1 MDQETQII
9 MARVAKAGEVTET
22 DAQRIVNE
30 IYNDGIVSRGEAET
44 LFRLNEMLS
53 ETDPSWGSRFREAL
67 TDFLIT
73 REAPE
78 GWVTDEEADW
88 LLAQVHHD
96 GEHPCLEEIDLL
108 IAVLRKADGVPSKLA
123 HYTLDA
129 IAHRI
134 IEAGNANQLMVER
147 VRYALFAGAGDG
159 GLWVSQHEASVLFQ
173 INDAICKAENDVS
186 WNDLFARAVGNH
198 LMARAH
204 PEPKSIE
211 DAFAREDWLKDTSV
225 NPGRLFARMGASI
238 FDGSWFESVTYD
250 RRKAEKARM
259 AAAEAASREAEN
271 VTTTEQSWLNKQVE
285 GDGHV
290 SPAEQALLEFLRTEA
305 PGFAQGLAT
314 AA

>member
-9 MARVAKAGEVTET
+9 MARVAKVGEMTESE
-22 DAQRIVNE
+22 AHRIVNE
-30 IYNDGIVSRGEAET
+30 IYSDGIVSRGEAET
-44 LFRLNEMLS
+44 LFRLNETLS
-53 ETDPSWGSRFREAL
+53 ATNPEWGSRFREAL

-88 LLAQVHHD
+88 LLEQVHND

-108 IAVLRKADGVPSKLA
+108 IAVLRKADGVPETLA

-129 IAHRI
+129 VMHRI
-134 IEAGNANQLMVER
+134 IEAGKATQAMVER
-147 VRYALFAGAGDG
+147 AQFALFAGAGDG
-159 GLWVSQHEASVLFQ
+159 GLWVSQHEASALFAT
-173 INDAICKAENDVS
+173 NDAIAHADNDPS

-211 DAFAREDWLKDTSV
+211 DAFAREAWLKDTSV
-225 NPGRLFARMGASI
+225 NPGGLFARMGAS
-238 FDGSWFESVTYD
+238 FFSGDWFASVTYD
-250 RRKAEKARM
+250 GRKAEQARM
-259 AAAEAASREAEN
+259 VAAEAAKREAEKITDDETGW
-271 VTTTEQSWLNKQVE
+271 VLASIKS
-285 GDGHV
+285 DGKI
-290 SPAEQALLEFLRTEA
+290 SPAEQALIDFLRAEA
-305 PGFAQGLAT
+305 PGFAEGLAS

>member
-9 MARVAKAGEVTET
+9 MARVAKVGEMTESE
-22 DAQRIVNE
+22 AHRIVNE
-30 IYNDGIVSRGEAET
+30 IYSDGIVSRGEAET
-44 LFRLNEMLS
+44 LFRLNETLS
-53 ETDPSWGSRFREAL
+53 ATNPEWGSRFREAL

-108 IAVLRKADGVPSKLA
+108 IAVLRKADGVPEKLA

-129 IAHRI
+129 VMYRI
-134 IEAGNANQLMVER
+134 TEAGKATPAMVER
-147 VRYALFAGAGDG
+147 ARFALFAGAGDG
-159 GLWVSQHEASVLFQ
+159 GLWVSQHEASALFKT
-173 INDAICKAENDVS
+173 NDAIANADNDAS
-186 WNDLFARAVGNH
+186 WNDLFARAIGNH

-211 DAFAREDWLKDTSV
+211 DAFAREAWLKDTSV
-225 NPGRLFARMGASI
+225 NPGGLFARMGAS
-238 FDGSWFESVTYD
+238 FFSGNWFASVTHN
-250 RRKAEKARM
+250 RQKAEQARM
-259 AAAEAASREAEN
+259 AAADAATREAEQ
-271 VTTTEQSWLNKQVE
+271 VTDDEAGWVLANIE
-285 GDGHV
+285 GDGKI
-290 SPAEQALLEFLRTEA
+290 SPAEQALIDFLRAEA
-305 PGFAQGLAT
+305 PGFAEGLAS

>member
-9 MARVAKAGEVTET
+9 MARVAKVGEMTE
-22 DAQRIVNE
+22 AEAHRIVNE
-30 IYNDGIVSRGEAET
+30 IYSDGIVSRGEAET
-44 LFRLNEMLS
+44 LFRLNETLTATNP
-53 ETDPSWGSRFREAL
+53 EWGSRFREAL

-108 IAVLRKADGVPSKLA
+108 IAVMRKADGVPAKLA

-134 IEAGNANQLMVER
+134 VEAGKANQMMVER
-147 VRYALFAGAGDG
+147 ARFALFAGAGDG
-159 GLWVSQHEASVLFQ
+159 GLWVSQHEASVLFAT
-173 INDAICKAENDVS
+173 NDSISSADNDPS

-211 DAFAREDWLKDTSV
+211 DAFAREAWLKDTSV
-225 NPGRLFARMGASI
+225 NPGGLFARMGAS
-238 FDGSWFESVTYD
+238 FFSGNWFASVTYD
-250 RRKAEKARM
+250 RKKAEKARM
-259 AAAEAASREAEN
+259 AAAEAATREAEQ
-271 VTTTEQSWLNKQVE
+271 VTDDESSWVLASVE
-285 GDGHV
+285 RDGKV
-290 SPAEQALLEFLRTEA
+290 SPAEQALIDFLRAEA
-305 PGFAQGLAT
+305 PGFAEGLAS

>member
-9 MARVAKAGEVTET
+9 MARVAKVGEMTET
-22 DAQRIVNE
+22 EAHRIVNE
-30 IYNDGIVSRGEAET
+30 IYSDGIVSRGEAET
-44 LFRLNEMLS
+44 LFRLNETLS
-53 ETDPSWGSRFREAL
+53 ATNPEWGSRFREAL

-88 LLAQVHHD
+88 LLGQVHHD

-108 IAVLRKADGVPSKLA
+108 IEVLRKADGVPAKLA

-134 IEAGNANQLMVER
+134 VEAGKATPVMVER
-147 VRYALFAGAGDG
+147 ARFALFAGAGDG
-159 GLWVSQHEASVLFQ
+159 GLWVSQHEASVLFKT
-173 INDAICKAENDVS
+173 NDAIASADNDPS
-186 WNDLFARAVGNH
+186 WNDMFARAVGNH

-204 PEPKSIE
+204 PEPRSIE
-211 DAFAREDWLKDTSV
+211 DALAREAWLQDTSV
-225 NPGRLFARMGASI
+225 SPGGLFARMGAS
-238 FDGSWFESVTYD
+238 FFSGSWFASVTHD

-259 AAAEAASREAEN
+259 AAADAATREAEN
-271 VTTTEQSWLNKQVE
+271 VTDTENEWLLANVQ
-285 GDGHV
+285 GDGKV
-290 SPAEQALLEFLRTEA
+290 SPAEQALIDFLRAEA
-305 PGFAQGLAT
+305 PGFAEGLAS

>member
-9 MARVAKAGEVTET
+9 MARVAKVGEMTET
-22 DAQRIVNE
+22 EAHRIVNE
-30 IYNDGIVSRGEAET
+30 IYSDGIVSRGEAET
-44 LFRLNEMLS
+44 LFRLNETLS
-53 ETDPSWGSRFREAL
+53 ATNPEWGSRFREAL

-88 LLAQVHHD
+88 LLGQVHHD

-108 IAVLRKADGVPSKLA
+108 IEVLRKADGVPAKLA

-134 IEAGNANQLMVER
+134 VEAGKATPVMVER
-147 VRYALFAGAGDG
+147 ARFALFAGAGDG

-173 INDAICKAENDVS
+173 TNDAIANADNDPS
-186 WNDLFARAVGNH
+186 WNDMFARAVGNH

-204 PEPKSIE
+204 PEPRSIE
-211 DAFAREDWLKDTSV
+211 DALAREAWLEDTSV
-225 NPGRLFARMGASI
+225 NPGGLFARMGSS
-238 FDGSWFESVTYD
+238 FFSGSWFASVTHD
-250 RRKAEKARM
+250 RRKAEIARM
-259 AAAEAASREAEN
+259 AAADAATREAESVTDTENEWLLAN
-271 VTTTEQSWLNKQVE
+271 VQ
-285 GDGHV
+285 GDGKV
-290 SPAEQALLEFLRTEA
+290 SPAEQALIDFLRAEA
-305 PGFAQGLAT
+305 PGFAEGLAS

>member
-9 MARVAKAGEVTET
+9 MARVAKVGELTET
-22 DAQRIVNE
+22 EAHRIVNE
-30 IYNDGIVSRGEAET
+30 IYADGIVSRGEAET
-44 LFRLNEMLS
+44 LFRLNEMLTAS
-53 ETDPSWGSRFREAL
+53 NPEWGSRFREAL

-88 LLAQVHHD
+88 LMAQVHHD

-108 IAVLRKADGVPSKLA
+108 LAVLRKADGVPSQLA

-134 IEAGNANQLMVER
+134 IDAGSANQLMVER
-147 VRYALFAGAGDG
+147 ARFALFAGAGDG
-159 GLWVSQHEASVLFQ
+159 GLWVSQHEASVLFK
-173 INDAICKAENDVS
+173 INDAIATASNDPS

-204 PEPKSIE
+204 PEPRSIE
-211 DAFAREDWLKDTSV
+211 DAFAREAWLQDTS
-225 NPGRLFARMGASI
+225 GGAGSFFSRMGAS
-238 FDGSWFESVTYD
+238 FLSGNWFASVTYSP
-250 RRKAEKARM
+250 RKAEKARLM
-259 AAAEAASREAEN
+259 AAQAADRDAEHVTETEN
-271 VTTTEQSWLNKQVE
+271 SWLIEQLE
-285 GDGHV
+285 SDDQI
-290 SPAEQALLEFLRTEA
+290 SPAEQALLAFLSKEA
-305 PGFAQGLAT
+305 PGFAQGLAV

>member
-9 MARVAKAGEVTET
+9 MARVAKVGEMTE
-22 DAQRIVNE
+22 AEAHRIVNE
-30 IYNDGIVSRGEAET
+30 IYADGIVSRGEAET
-44 LFRLNEMLS
+44 LFRLNETLS
-53 ETDPSWGSRFREAL
+53 ATNPEWGSRFREAL

-88 LLAQVHHD
+88 LLGQVHQD
-96 GEHPCLEEIDLL
+96 GQHPDLEEIDLL
-108 IAVLRKADGVPSKLA
+108 IAVLRKADGVPARLA

-134 IEAGNANQLMVER
+134 VEAGKATAAMVER
-147 VRYALFAGAGDG
+147 VRFALFAGAGDG
-159 GLWVSQHEASVLFQ
+159 GLWVSQHEAGVLFAT
-173 INDAICKAENDVS
+173 NDAIASADNDAS

-211 DAFAREDWLKDTSV
+211 EAFEREAWLKDTSV
-225 NPGRLFARMGASI
+225 NPGSMFARMGAS
-238 FDGSWFESVTYD
+238 FFSGEWFASVTYD
-250 RRKAEKARM
+250 PKKAEKARM
-259 AAAEAASREAEN
+259 IATEAAAREAEKITDEETAW
-271 VTTTEQSWLNKQVE
+271 VLAGVDR
-285 GDGHV
+285 DGVV
-290 SPAEQALLEFLRTEA
+290 SPAEQALIDFLRAEA
-305 PGFAQGLAT
+305 PGLAEGLAS